1 MKMGYFKIFLAF
13 LISINL
19 GYAQAPTDRPYL
31 ENPKFDAHVSGLINF
46 SVPVISVE
54 ELNQNNSD
62 YMIFDTR
69 EEEEYM
75 VSHIEGAKY
84 LGYNDFDSSRLEN
97 IPKDAKIVLYCSVG
111 YRSEKIGEKLSTLG
125 FSNVYNL
132 YGSIFEWV
140 NHGYK
145 IVDISGLE
153 TQKVHTYNKK
163 WGKWLDEPKAKK
175 VW

>member
-13 LISINL
+13 LLSINI
-19 GYAQAPTDRPYL
+19 GCAQEPADRPHL
-31 ENPKFDAHVSGLINF
+31 LNPKFDTRVSNLINF
-46 SVPVISVE
+46 SVPVISVD
-54 ELNQNNSD
+54 ELNQNISD
-62 YMIFDTR
+62 YTIFDTR
-69 EEEEYM
+69 EEEEYV
-75 VSHIEGAKY
+75 VSHIEGSKY

-111 YRSEKIGEKLSTLG
+111 YRSEKIGEKLSKLG
-125 FSNVYNL
+125 FTNVYNL

-145 IVDISGLE
+145 IVDNYGLE
-153 TQKVHTYNKK
+153 TQKIHTYNKK
-163 WGKWLDEPKAKK
+163 WSKWLDESKAEK